1 MVFEL
6 TLGNLIALLVAIVA
20 AVWALFKRGDTQRE
34 RRFGERLERVE
45 EGLAKLDRT
54 VADSDKRLAHMES
67 AARNAL
73 SHDDL
78 GEVYAR
84 LHALAEGVNKLA
96 GEFKGV
102 QGVLNLLHEHLL
114 NGGRK

>member
-1 MVFEL
+1 MVFEF
-6 TLGNLIALLVAIVA
+6 TLGNLIALLMGIAA
-20 AVWALFKRGDTQRE
+20 AVWALFKRGESQRE
-34 RRFGERLERVE
+34 RRFGERLDRVE
-45 EGLAKLDRT
+45 EGLAKLTRAA
-54 VADSDKRLAHMES
+54 ADSDTRLAHMES
-67 AARNAL
+67 AARSAL

-102 QGVLNLLHEHLL
+102 QGVLTLLHEHLL